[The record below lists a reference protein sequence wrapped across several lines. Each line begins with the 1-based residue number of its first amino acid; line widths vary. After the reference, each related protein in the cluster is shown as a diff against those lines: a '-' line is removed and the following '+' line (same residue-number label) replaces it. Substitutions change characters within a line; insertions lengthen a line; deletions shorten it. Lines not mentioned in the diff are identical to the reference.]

1 MSRPRFFLLALAAL
15 TVVLGGCG
23 GGGDRLSKTEYQ
35 QELKDAGVELS
46 NASKPLAQATTG
58 PQFVTGVQE
67 VQDGLRKVADDL
79 DSVDPPEDV
88 APANGRLV
96 TAFRG
101 LADEFE
107 QVKAAAAN
115 GSKAAQAAGARLARS
130 QASETARNAVLEI
143 QRRGYDVGLLSST

>member
-1 MSRPRFFLLALAAL
+1 MSRPRFSLLALAAV

-23 GGGDRLSKTEYQ
+23 GGDRLSKAEYEQ
-35 QELKDAGVELS
+35 KLKAAGVELS
-46 NASKPLAQATTG
+46 DASKTLAQATTG

-67 VQDGLRKVADDL
+67 IQKGLRKVADDL

-101 LADEFE
+101 LADEFD

-143 QRRGYDVGLLSST
+143 QRRGYDVGLLSAT